1 MLRGGRGRVALS
13 LMLVIGAVAG
23 LATAQTRGGDSPT
36 TPESG
41 VRGVGLPKAPFVDFC
56 PTPEQVEQHMQVYG
70 FDYKPTVAC
79 NREGE
84 FQAQTPEQGADAAQD
99 PDEGLSAAETC
110 KLDKTHFLS
119 AKPLPDRDGD
129 AAPFEGVLP
138 DGREIVV
145 QVFADPA
152 SLKGQTLRDLANV
165 LPC

>member
-1 MLRGGRGRVALS
+1 MHRRGRGRVALS

-36 TPESG
+36 SPESG
-41 VRGVGLPKAPFVDFC
+41 VRGVGVPEGPFIDFC
-56 PTPEQVEQHMQVYG
+56 PAPEQVDLHMQVYG

-110 KLDKTHFLS
+110 KLDKANLLS
-119 AKPLPDRDGD
+119 AKPLPDRG
-129 AAPFEGVLP
+129 PFEGVLP

-145 QVFADPA
+145 QVFGDPE